1 MSKGQMQ
8 AAAKQKAY
16 CELREQNSSC
26 RKQRLTPTGQ
36 EDMNTEMKELTLDQ
50 MDMVNGGID
59 WDWVL
64 RGGWAGGTAGLAVA
78 GVVVAA
84 CTGPVGWAALAGVAG
99 ATVVGAAAGA
109 GIGAGASEI
118 FEDV

>member
-1 MSKGQMQ
+1 M
-8 AAAKQKAY
+8 
-16 CELREQNSSC
+16 N
-26 RKQRLTPTGQ
+26 
-36 EDMNTEMKELTLDQ
+36 MNTEMKELTLDQ